1 MRVLLVTSVVALVT
15 PLFAAPMRIV
25 IDPGHGGAEDGAIG
39 PSGLKEKELTLDV
52 AQRLSELLSSD
63 GFEVKLTRDEDHHVE
78 LDTRAGIAN
87 NFKAELF
94 ISLHANASR
103 FAKARGAETYFLA
116 REATD
121 DAARTVAAIEN
132 DAAGVANASEPNE
145 GGDLALILWDMAQ
158 NEFLEQSRRFALE
171 VQGSLN
177 QALGIADR
185 GVRQAPFRVLI
196 GATCP
201 AVLVELGFMT
211 NPQEEQELASTEYRQ
226 KLAVALHRA
235 ISAHRDEIQR

>member
-52 AQRLSELLSSD
+52 ARRLSELLSSD
-63 GFEVKLTRDEDHHVE
+63 GFEIKLTRDDDQHVE
-78 LDTRAGIAN
+78 LDARAGIAN

-158 NEFLEQSRRFALE
+158 NEFLEQSRRFALA

-196 GATCP
+196 GTTCP